1 MQRKSIAAVVLAL
14 ILGACAADTPLGDP
28 GPTATTGPVSSTPIG
43 EAWKT
48 EILVQATMHLLRNDT
63 TFGDGYVFPTVLI
76 VESLK
81 DGTPLTAD
89 QIAALTTAVSTL
101 SDVRFISS
109 QDDFV
114 TDDLRPT
121 IEGAA
126 IITLGPPDI
135 DGNEATIDMG
145 MWCGGLCGIWLTYA
159 LEVGDAG
166 WEVLGTVGPIAIS

>member
-1 MQRKSIAAVVLAL
+1 MKRTAICLVALVFVLS
-14 ILGACAADTPLGDP
+14 ACGSTVGDP
-28 GPTATTGPVSSTPIG
+28 AITTTGPGSTDPVG
-43 EAWKT
+43 EAWTT

-63 TFGDGYVFPTVLI
+63 TFGPGHVFPTVL
-76 VESLK
+76 VVDHLK

-89 QIAALTTAVSTL
+89 QITALTTAISSL
-101 SDVRFISS
+101 SDVQFISD

-114 TDDLRPT
+114 TDDLHPT

-126 IITLGPPDI
+126 IITLGPVTI
-135 DGNEATIDMG
+135 DNNNATIEMG